1 MADNIFKNIP
11 KNLPEELFETL
22 VKNDHLHIE
31 RIVSYGQSTP
41 DKQWYD
47 QERNEWV
54 LLLKGAA
61 KIKFE
66 KGEIINLQPGDYL
79 NIAAHKK
86 HRVEWT
92 QENTQTI
99 WLAIHY

>member
-11 KNLPEELFETL
+11 QNLPEELFETL
-22 VKNDHLHIE
+22 VKNDSVHIE
-31 RIVSYGQSTP
+31 RIVSYGQATA
-41 DKQWYD
+41 DEQWYD
-47 QERNEWV
+47 QEKNEWV

-66 KGEIINLQPGDYL
+66 KDEMINLQPGDYL

-92 QENTQTI
+92 QENTETI